1 MDHDH
6 EGDYGKIYACLYVNI
21 PTFSLRLIAAKKK
34 AGNGYNNNAYIN
46 DAYCIGSGEQAIE
59 MKRGNQAFSSGNV
72 PEVKFGEHHY
82 AAVNELHTSTNHS
95 AVILRFPDSQA
106 ERNSEDVAAPI
117 YQTLDSGG
125 DAPIYQPLN
134 RGVATPIYQPLNSDL
149 KSPEIRAGKT
159 SEGIAAPVGQPPNN
173 GAAASIYQTLNSRL
187 TFSEA

>member
-1 MDHDH
+1 MD
-6 EGDYGKIYACLYVNI
+6 VNI
-21 PTFSLRLIAAKKK
+21 PSFSLRLIAKKK
-34 AGNGYNNNAYIN
+34 ADNGYNNNAYFN

-59 MKRGNQAFSSGNV
+59 MKGDNQALSSGNV

-82 AAVNELHTSTNHS
+82 AVVNELHASTNHS
-95 AVILRFPDSQA
+95 AVILKFPDPRA
-106 ERNSEDVAAPI
+106 EKNSEDVAAPI
-117 YQTLDSGG
+117 YQTLDSGV

-159 SEGIAAPVGQPPNN
+159 SEGIAAPFGQPPNN